1 VTFNPGKDYIVLM
14 TESTHLIDYGLNSKV
29 ALITGVSRRIGI
41 GAAAALELAKV
52 GCNIF
57 TTWYSPYDSLAY
69 GKDSSTEAQ
78 EVLEAVRAQGV
89 NADGMQADLSNPQAP
104 ALLFDAVEQALGP
117 VDILIN
123 NAAYSLNADIYTL
136 TAELMDAHYAVNL
149 RGTVLLCAEFAR
161 RHSGRPGGRIINM
174 TSGQSVGP
182 MPAEIPYITTKG
194 AIEALTTSLSEMLIP
209 KGITV
214 NAVDPGATD
223 TGWINPELYAQLVAA
238 SPTGQV
244 GTPQDA
250 ARIVLFLASSQA
262 GWVTGQVIHSRGSV
276 R

>member
-1 VTFNPGKDYIVLM
+1 M
-14 TESTHLIDYGLNSKV
+14 TESSRLIDYGLSGKV

-41 GAAAALELAKV
+41 GAAVALELAKA

-57 TTWYSPYDSLAY
+57 TTWYSPYDNLAY
-69 GKDSSTEAQ
+69 GKDSSADAQ
-78 EVLEAVRAQGV
+78 EILGAIRTQGV
-89 NADGMQADLSNPQAP
+89 KADGVQADLGNPKVP
-104 ALLFDAVEQALGP
+104 AFVFDTAENSLGQ

-123 NAAYSLNADIYTL
+123 NAAYSINADIYTL

-161 RHSGRPGGRIINM
+161 RHKGRAGGRIINL

-182 MPAEIPYITTKG
+182 MPEEIPYITTKG
-194 AIEALTTSLSEMLIP
+194 AIEALTTSLSEMLMP

-223 TGWINPELYAQLVAA
+223 TGWINPELYTEFVAA
-238 SPTGQV
+238 SPTGRV
-244 GTPQDA
+244 GTPLDA
-250 ARIVLFLASSQA
+250 ARIILFLSSSQA
-262 GWVTGQVIHSRGSV
+262 GWVTGQIMHSRGSV